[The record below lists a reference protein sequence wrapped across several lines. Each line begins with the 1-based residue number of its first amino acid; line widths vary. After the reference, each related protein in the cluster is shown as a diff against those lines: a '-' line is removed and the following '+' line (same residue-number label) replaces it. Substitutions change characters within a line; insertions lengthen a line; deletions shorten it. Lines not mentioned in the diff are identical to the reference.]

1 MREGNEESSE
11 ETTGC
16 KACVYAEFDDCPRVG
31 KFVKL
36 LDFRH
41 FERHFAF
48 SQSDRK
54 TYKKA
59 VLDAFVEMFRL
70 LAENFD
76 DVLESVL
83 MSVEEALSTDGSAD
97 KLKRI
102 EKEIYNLETRRKKLT
117 DMILDDKITKE
128 AYDEKYEDLC
138 RKLAKAESEKQM
150 FSDSVITQNAIIK
163 RMQEI
168 RSQLTNADVMEQF
181 DRIVFESIVEKIIVG
196 ETYEDGT
203 VDPYKL
209 TFVLKGM
216 DNWCNELLLLI

>member
-1 MREGNEESSE
+1 M
-11 ETTGC
+11 
-16 KACVYAEFDDCPRVG
+16 
-31 KFVKL
+31 
-36 LDFRH
+36 
-41 FERHFAF
+41 
-48 SQSDRK
+48 
-54 TYKKA
+54 
-59 VLDAFVEMFRL
+59 

-150 FSDSVITQNAIIK
+150 LSDSVITQNAIIK

-209 TFVLKGM
+209 TFVLNGM

>member
-1 MREGNEESSE
+1 M
-11 ETTGC
+11 
-16 KACVYAEFDDCPRVG
+16 
-31 KFVKL
+31 
-36 LDFRH
+36 
-41 FERHFAF
+41 
-48 SQSDRK
+48 
-54 TYKKA
+54 
-59 VLDAFVEMFRL
+59 

-163 RMQEI
+163 RMFRVVAMPFLDMCAA
-168 RSQLTNADVMEQF
+168 RSSRINLTLILLA
-181 DRIVFESIVEKIIVG
+181 IIWPPLS
-196 ETYEDGT
+196 YIWSN
-203 VDPYKL
+203 YSY
-209 TFVLKGM
+209 
-216 DNWCNELLLLI
+216 I

>member
-1 MREGNEESSE
+1 M
-11 ETTGC
+11 
-16 KACVYAEFDDCPRVG
+16 
-31 KFVKL
+31 
-36 LDFRH
+36 
-41 FERHFAF
+41 
-48 SQSDRK
+48 
-54 TYKKA
+54 
-59 VLDAFVEMFRL
+59 

-117 DMILDDKITKE
+117 DMILDDKITT
-128 AYDEKYEDLC
+128 
-138 RKLAKAESEKQM
+138 ESEKQM

>member
-1 MREGNEESSE
+1 
-11 ETTGC
+11 
-16 KACVYAEFDDCPRVG
+16 
-31 KFVKL
+31 
-36 LDFRH
+36 
-41 FERHFAF
+41 
-48 SQSDRK
+48 
-54 TYKKA
+54 
-59 VLDAFVEMFRL
+59 MFRL

-163 RMQEI
+163 RCLLYT
-168 RSQLTNADVMEQF
+168 SDAAD
-181 DRIVFESIVEKIIVG
+181 D
-196 ETYEDGT
+196 
-203 VDPYKL
+203 
-209 TFVLKGM
+209 
-216 DNWCNELLLLI
+216 

>member
-1 MREGNEESSE
+1 M
-11 ETTGC
+11 
-16 KACVYAEFDDCPRVG
+16 
-31 KFVKL
+31 
-36 LDFRH
+36 
-41 FERHFAF
+41 
-48 SQSDRK
+48 
-54 TYKKA
+54 
-59 VLDAFVEMFRL
+59 

-138 RKLAKAESEKQM
+138 RKLAKAEFEKQM

>member
-1 MREGNEESSE
+1 M
-11 ETTGC
+11 
-16 KACVYAEFDDCPRVG
+16 
-31 KFVKL
+31 
-36 LDFRH
+36 
-41 FERHFAF
+41 
-48 SQSDRK
+48 
-54 TYKKA
+54 
-59 VLDAFVEMFRL
+59 

-138 RKLAKAESEKQM
+138 RNVAMAESEKQM

>member
-1 MREGNEESSE
+1 MRNMKICAGN
-11 ETTGC
+11 
-16 KACVYAEFDDCPRVG
+16 
-31 KFVKL
+31 L
-36 LDFRH
+36 
-41 FERHFAF
+41 
-48 SQSDRK
+48 Q
-54 TYKKA
+54 
-59 VLDAFVEMFRL
+59 
-70 LAENFD
+70 
-76 DVLESVL
+76 
-83 MSVEEALSTDGSAD
+83 
-97 KLKRI
+97 
-102 EKEIYNLETRRKKLT
+102 RR
-117 DMILDDKITKE
+117 
-128 AYDEKYEDLC
+128 
-138 RKLAKAESEKQM
+138 ESEKQM

>member
-1 MREGNEESSE
+1 
-11 ETTGC
+11 
-16 KACVYAEFDDCPRVG
+16 
-31 KFVKL
+31 
-36 LDFRH
+36 
-41 FERHFAF
+41 
-48 SQSDRK
+48 
-54 TYKKA
+54 
-59 VLDAFVEMFRL
+59 MFRL

-76 DVLESVL
+76 DVLEYVL

>member
-1 MREGNEESSE
+1 
-11 ETTGC
+11 
-16 KACVYAEFDDCPRVG
+16 
-31 KFVKL
+31 
-36 LDFRH
+36 
-41 FERHFAF
+41 
-48 SQSDRK
+48 
-54 TYKKA
+54 
-59 VLDAFVEMFRL
+59 MFRL

-150 FSDSVITQNAIIK
+150 FYDSVITQNAIIK